1 LMFCLYLCMYVCMY
15 VCMHIYTYIYIYIY
29 YMYDMYVHVRVCM
42 CKCMSV
48 PYERMVSVASRGLR
62 RPHKCQKRPTIGTK
76 ETYYMGLFKN

>member
-1 LMFCLYLCMYVCMY
+1 
-15 VCMHIYTYIYIYIY
+15 
-29 YMYDMYVHVRVCM
+29 MYDMYVHVRVCM